1 MTPKQIVKEY
11 FPDLDASGLEH
22 VLWGCTG
29 FPYFWNIPND
39 GKTVEECFRKQ
50 LQETKEYYLKHNK
63 LPGDLNGSH
72 QT

>member
-11 FPDLDASGLEH
+11 FPDLDDHALEH

-29 FPYFWNIPND
+29 FPYFWPKD
-39 GKTVEECFRKQ
+39 GGTAEECCRKQ

-63 LPGDLNGSH
+63 LPGDNLDGSN
-72 QT
+72 